1 MNVNTFDIE
10 CSFSTIIDYAPYILA
25 ILGIIVITLYSLTY
39 LDRYFKYLKVKERK
53 YEYIDERTFDLI
65 YQAYSYIVLIT
76 VIISL
81 MYIASMASPL
91 IKTETWLFIRYTA
104 NVFLAIIILL
114 ITATITRIVG
124 KIMDHLIKTARVDT
138 KAVLRTR
145 MLLIMDLLL
154 RYMIY
159 LIGGLIA
166 LLILLTAADLGPHLV
181 IGIEEF
187 IEASL
192 PDIFLIIFL
201 LIITY
206 FISKFI
212 GSILEDIKKHS
223 TKFAPPVIDVYKTG
237 LRYGLYLIVTAIL
250 ISILLG
256 MAGLA
261 QAGLMV
267 ILTFIFVIAVLVVL
281 ILSTPLKN
289 IVSGFVLM
297 NSDPID
303 EGDRVKIVDDLVC
316 DVLEMNP
323 MFMRVRTLRGE
334 VIDIPNDEVISK
346 KIVNFSRSNEYA
358 MSVVATVDFDIPH
371 QRVEKIM
378 LEAAEKTDGI
388 VNEPLPEVYGK
399 EIDGNTIRHEL
410 LAYTRTP
417 EKMKKIKSE
426 LIYNIQELF
435 HKNGM
440 KVLIS
445 EK

>member
-1 MNVNTFDIE
+1 MNVNIFDID

-25 ILGIIVITLYSLTY
+25 ILGIVVVTLYSLTY
-39 LDRYFKYLKVKERK
+39 LDRYFQYLKVKERK

-76 VIISL
+76 VVISL
-81 MYIASMASPL
+81 MYIASMASPP
-91 IKTETWLFIRYTA
+91 IKTEIWLFLRYTVD
-104 NVFLAIIILL
+104 VFLTIMILL
-114 ITATITRIVG
+114 ITATITRIAG
-124 KIMDHLIKTARVDT
+124 KIMDHLIDAAKADA
-138 KAVLRTR
+138 KAVLRMR
-145 MLLIMDLLL
+145 MLLIMDILL

-166 LLILLTAADLGPHLV
+166 LLIFLTSTDLGPQL
-181 IGIEEF
+181 ITGIEKF

-223 TKFAPPVIDVYKTG
+223 TKFAPPVIDVYKAI

-267 ILTFIFVIAVLVVL
+267 IIAFIFIIAVLVAL
-281 ILSTPLKN
+281 IISTPLKN

-303 EGDRVKIVDDLVC
+303 EGDRVKIMDDLVC
-316 DVLEMNP
+316 DVLEMNM

-334 VIDIPNDEVISK
+334 VIDIPNNEIISK

-358 MSVVATVDFDIPH
+358 MSVVATVDFNIPH
-371 QRVEKIM
+371 QQVEKIM

-388 VNEPLPEVYGK
+388 VSEPLPEVYGK
-399 EIDGNTIRHEL
+399 EIEGNTIKHEL
-410 LAYTRTP
+410 LAYTTTP

-426 LIYNIQELF
+426 LIYNVQELF

-445 EK
+445 GK

>member
-10 CSFSTIIDYAPYILA
+10 CSFSTIIDYAPYLLA

-39 LDRYFKYLKVKERK
+39 LDRYFQYLKVKERK

-65 YQAYSYIVLIT
+65 YRAYSYIVMIT

-81 MYIASMASPL
+81 MYIASVASPL
-91 IKTETWLFIRYTA
+91 IKTEIWLFLRYTVD
-104 NVFLAIIILL
+104 VFLTVMILL
-114 ITATITRIVG
+114 ITATITRIAG
-124 KIMDHLIKTARVDT
+124 KIMDHLIEAAKADA

-145 MLLIMDLLL
+145 MLLIMDFLL
-154 RYMIY
+154 RYTIY

-166 LLILLTAADLGPHLV
+166 LLILLTTTNLGPQL
-181 IGIEEF
+181 ITDIEEF
-187 IEASL
+187 IESSL

-201 LIITY
+201 IIITY

-223 TKFAPPVIDVYKTG
+223 TKFAPQVIDVYKAI

-267 ILTFIFVIAVLVVL
+267 ILAFIFVITIFVAL
-281 ILSTPLKN
+281 IISTPLKN

-316 DVLEMNP
+316 DVLEMNM

-346 KIVNFSRSNEYA
+346 KIINFSRSNEYA
-358 MSVVATVDFDIPH
+358 MSVVATVDFSIPH

-378 LEAAEKTDGI
+378 FEAAEKTDGI
-388 VNEPLPEVYGK
+388 VNEPPPEVYGK
-399 EIDGNTIRHEL
+399 EIEGNTIKHEL

-435 HKNGM
+435 HKSDM

>member
-1 MNVNTFDIE
+1 M
-10 CSFSTIIDYAPYILA
+10 
-25 ILGIIVITLYSLTY
+25 
-39 LDRYFKYLKVKERK
+39 KERK

-65 YQAYSYIVLIT
+65 YRAYSYIVMIT

-81 MYIASMASPL
+81 MYIASVASPL
-91 IKTETWLFIRYTA
+91 IKTEIWLFLRYTVD
-104 NVFLAIIILL
+104 VFLTVMILL
-114 ITATITRIVG
+114 ITATITRIAG
-124 KIMDHLIKTARVDT
+124 KIMDHLIEAAKADA

-145 MLLIMDLLL
+145 MLLIMDFLL
-154 RYMIY
+154 RYTIY

-166 LLILLTAADLGPHLV
+166 LLILLTTTNLGPQL
-181 IGIEEF
+181 ITDIEEF
-187 IEASL
+187 IESSL

-201 LIITY
+201 IIITY

-223 TKFAPPVIDVYKTG
+223 TKFAPQVIDVYKAI
-237 LRYGLYLIVTAIL
+237 LRYGLYLIVTAIF
-250 ISILLG
+250 
-256 MAGLA
+256 
-261 QAGLMV
+261 V
-267 ILTFIFVIAVLVVL
+267 ITIFVAL
-281 ILSTPLKN
+281 IISTPLKN

-316 DVLEMNP
+316 DVLEMNM

-346 KIVNFSRSNEYA
+346 KIINFSRSNEYA
-358 MSVVATVDFDIPH
+358 MSVVATVDFSIPH

-378 LEAAEKTDGI
+378 FEAAEKTDGI
-388 VNEPLPEVYGK
+388 VNEPPPEVYGK
-399 EIDGNTIRHEL
+399 EIEGNTIKHEL

-435 HKNGM
+435 HKSDM